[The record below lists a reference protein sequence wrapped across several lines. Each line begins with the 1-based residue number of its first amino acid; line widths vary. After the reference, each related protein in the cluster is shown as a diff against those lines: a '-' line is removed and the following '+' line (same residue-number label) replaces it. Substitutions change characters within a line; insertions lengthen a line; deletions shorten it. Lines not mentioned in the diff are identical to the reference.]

1 MSMKYTVSARD
12 NKRFRLGVADR
23 EQSILQ
29 NIALILATPK
39 GSVPLYRDFG
49 LSQEMLDRP
58 REAAKPLLRAA
69 VKEAIQDWEP
79 RAAFVELD
87 FLEDGDGLR
96 PLVTVEILEE
106 E

>member
-1 MSMKYTVSARD
+1 MKYTVSARD
-12 NKRFRLGVADR
+12 GKGFRLGAADR
-23 EQSILQ
+23 
-29 NIALILATPK
+29 
-39 GSVPLYRDFG
+39 
-49 LSQEMLDRP
+49 
-58 REAAKPLLRAA
+58 
-69 VKEAIQDWEP
+69 EP